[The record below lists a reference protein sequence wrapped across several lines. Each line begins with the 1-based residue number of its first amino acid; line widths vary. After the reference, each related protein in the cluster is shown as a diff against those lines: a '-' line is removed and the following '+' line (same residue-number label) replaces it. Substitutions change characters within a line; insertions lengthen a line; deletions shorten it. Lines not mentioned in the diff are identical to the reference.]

1 MKKPRE
7 EEQEHSWELA
17 ENQELPTG
25 TKMGSSAWQCSKCLS
40 VVYFRN
46 QPPAKFHRV
55 YPEKISGLS
64 VNWGNQEKPPIEV
77 MGCADI
83 LLTHVHDS

>member
-1 MKKPRE
+1 MSKPRE
-7 EEQEHSWELA
+7 EEQEHVWCLA
-17 ENQELPTG
+17 ENQEIPKG
-25 TKMGSSAWQCSKCLS
+25 TKMGSKVWQCSKCLT

-46 QPPAKFHRV
+46 QPPARFHKT
-55 YPEKISGLS
+55 YPEKVGGLS
-64 VNWGNQEKPPIEV
+64 VNWGNQERPAVEV